1 LALTGTDIARARRT
15 LWFVTAEPHHHYED
29 LHSLV
34 DRLGPD
40 QADVLRAVALQL
52 VKIDAGSPEDSP
64 EPPGVW
70 PPSWFGS
77 ITSDDTNIAERSRDI
92 LRAEYGRS

>member
-1 LALTGTDIARARRT
+1 M
-15 LWFVTAEPHHHYED
+15 TAEAHSHYED
-29 LHSLV
+29 IHRLV

-52 VKIDAGSPEDSP
+52 VKVDPASPDDGHEL
-64 EPPGVW
+64 PGTW
-70 PPSWFGS
+70 PPPWFGS
-77 ITSDDTNIAERSRDI
+77 ITSEDTNIAERSRDI

>member
-1 LALTGTDIARARRT
+1 
-15 LWFVTAEPHHHYED
+15 VTAEAHHNYED

-34 DRLGPD
+34 DRLSPD

-52 VKIDAGSPEDSP
+52 VKIDPASTAAD
-64 EPPGVW
+64 EPSSEW

-77 ITSDDTNIAERSRDI
+77 ITCDETDIAERSRDI
-92 LRAEYGRS
+92 LRAEFGRS

>member
-1 LALTGTDIARARRT
+1 
-15 LWFVTAEPHHHYED
+15 VTAEAHHHYED
-29 LHSLV
+29 LHRLV

-52 VKIDAGSPEDSP
+52 VKVEAAAPDDDGEPAGE
-64 EPPGVW
+64 W
-70 PPSWFGS
+70 PPPWFGS
-77 ITSDDTNIAERSRDI
+77 VTSDDTDIAERSRDI